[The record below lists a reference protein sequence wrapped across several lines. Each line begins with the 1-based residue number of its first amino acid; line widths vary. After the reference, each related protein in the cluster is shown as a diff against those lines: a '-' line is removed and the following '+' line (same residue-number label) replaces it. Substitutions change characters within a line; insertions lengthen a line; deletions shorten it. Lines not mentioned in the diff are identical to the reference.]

1 MNQNS
6 DYPYSKYLHVE
17 TLRISVIPGVILL
30 VILLMCPPVTAAD
43 LAEQYYLDAVNFST
57 HGQYADALA
66 SYDKA
71 VFIRPNN
78 ADAWLNRGVVLEN
91 LGQFSEAVD
100 SYDKAIILQPAY
112 AEAWYNRGIA
122 LRKLGR
128 YADAISSYDK
138 AIAVRPS
145 YIEALLNRGV
155 ALDYLGRYDE
165 AVSSYDKVL
174 ALQPNHTIA
183 RENRNIALT
192 KQSRINPTTIGALI
206 LIIII
211 IIGVV
216 LWYTKPQKLLSDLK
230 PVQIKPEL
238 RAEEEIPRE
247 KKPEGKKLYYGAI
260 PEESRLHTLAS
271 LCGVMNIAGVSILD
285 DPEKV
290 AALLNEYSRGEYERE
305 RNALILAL
313 KDHIPQELLK
323 SHKGF
328 TLVNT
333 FVKLRKRL
341 ADHYNMPEDLA
352 RWTIETWAKA
362 LKMEKK

>member
-1 MNQNS
+1 VINHIANR
-6 DYPYSKYLHVE
+6 YFVE
-17 TLRISVIPGVILL
+17 ALKASVLSGVLIL
-30 VILLMCPPVTAAD
+30 VVLLMCSPVAAAD
-43 LAEQYYLDAVNFST
+43 LAEQYYSDGVNFSNA
-57 HGQYADALA
+57 GQYADALA

-91 LGQFSEAVD
+91 LGQFSDAVD

-138 AIAVRPS
+138 AIAIRPS

-165 AVSSYDKVL
+165 AVASYDRVL
-174 ALQPNHTIA
+174 ALQPDHTTA
-183 RENRNIALT
+183 RENRDIALT
-192 KQSRINPTTIGALI
+192 KQSRLNPTTIGALI

-211 IIGVV
+211 IIGAV
-216 LWYTKPQKLLSDLK
+216 LWYTKPQKMLSDLK
-230 PVQIKPEL
+230 PTQARPEL
-238 RAEEEIPRE
+238 KAEEEIPQE
-247 KKPEGKKLYYGAI
+247 KKPEEKKLYYGAI

-271 LCGVMNIAGVSILD
+271 LCGVMNVAGVSILD
-285 DPEKV
+285 EPEKV
-290 AALLNEYSRGEYERE
+290 SALLNEYSQGEYERE

-323 SHKGF
+323 SHRGF

-333 FVKLRKRL
+333 SVKLRRRL
-341 ADHYNMPEDLA
+341 MEHHKMPEDLA
-352 RWTIETWAKA
+352 RWAIETWAKA
-362 LKMEKK
+362 LEMGKK

>member
-1 MNQNS
+1 MINHIANT
-6 DYPYSKYLHVE
+6 YIVEALH
-17 TLRISVIPGVILL
+17 TPALPGVLILA
-30 VILLMCPPVTAAD
+30 ILLMCSPVAAD
-43 LAEQYYLDAVNFST
+43 LAGQYYGDGVNFSNA
-57 HGQYADALA
+57 GQYADALA

-100 SYDKAIILQPAY
+100 SYDKAIVLQPQY
-112 AEAWYNRGIA
+112 AQAWFNRGVV

-138 AIAVRPS
+138 AIAISPS
-145 YIEALLNRGV
+145 YTEALLNRGV

-165 AVSSYDKVL
+165 AVASYDKVL
-174 ALQPNHTIA
+174 ALQPNHTTA
-183 RENRNIALT
+183 RENRDIALT
-192 KQSRINPTTIGALI
+192 KQSRIKPTTIGALI

-211 IIGVV
+211 IIGAI

-230 PVQIKPEL
+230 PAQIRLEL
-238 RAEEEIPRE
+238 KAEEEIPQE

-271 LCGVMNIAGVSILD
+271 LCGVMNVAGVSILD

-290 AALLNEYSRGEYERE
+290 SALLNEYSRGEYERE

-313 KDHIPQELLK
+313 KDNIPQELLK

-333 FVKLRKRL
+333 SVKLRRRL
-341 ADHYNMPEDLA
+341 MENHKLPEDLA
-352 RWTIETWAKA
+352 RWAIESWAKA
-362 LKMEKK
+362 LEMEKK